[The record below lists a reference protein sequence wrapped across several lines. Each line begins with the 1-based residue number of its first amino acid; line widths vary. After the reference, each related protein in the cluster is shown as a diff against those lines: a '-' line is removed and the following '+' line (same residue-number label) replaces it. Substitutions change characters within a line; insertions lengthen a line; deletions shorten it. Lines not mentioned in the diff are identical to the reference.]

1 MFGYIRAYKPE
12 MKFKDYDLYK
22 GVYCSLCKELG
33 RRYGLISRLTLSY
46 DFTFFAMVRMAV
58 REGCVKLTDSRCT
71 FNPAKKCLDCG
82 RGQIDI
88 AYTADVSMLMLY
100 HKLQDN
106 IADSVFFKKL
116 LCRIAMPYAKHI
128 YKKAKNRQPAAA
140 EIIETQ
146 MKRQAEIEAKNA
158 GTDEAADP
166 SARMLSE
173 LLVNDIDCENIESLR
188 RFGYMTGRWVY
199 IMDAVDDCEDDIKKG
214 GFNPL
219 KEKFNLP
226 DFRTYCSGLL
236 NMTMSD
242 VFNSY
247 KQLKIFRFNDIL
259 LNVIYDG
266 SLAVTQRVLNWEEDA
281 CEKSV

>member
-1 MFGYIRAYKPE
+1 

-71 FNPAKKCLDCG
+71 FNPVKKCLDCG

-100 HKLQDN
+100 HKLRDN

-266 SLAVTQRVLNWEEDA
+266 SLAVTQRVLNREEDA